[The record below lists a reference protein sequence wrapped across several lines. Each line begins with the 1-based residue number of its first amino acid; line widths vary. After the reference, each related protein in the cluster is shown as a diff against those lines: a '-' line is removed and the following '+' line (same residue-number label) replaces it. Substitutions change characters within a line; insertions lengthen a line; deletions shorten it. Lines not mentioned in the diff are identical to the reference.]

1 MVALLGSHDEFLS
14 LIERE
19 FGADIHV
26 RGNHITVTGQSAEI
40 ALIERVID
48 ELVAMVR
55 TGQGLTAETVE
66 RSIGMLR
73 AETQERPARC

>member
-1 MVALLGSHDEFLS
+1 MAEPTSPQHTIVVPASIPMVGLLGSHDEFLS

-55 TGQGLTAETVE
+55 TGQG
-66 RSIGMLR
+66 
-73 AETQERPARC
+73 